1 MASVVKDPYGRKRV
15 LFVDQDGSR
24 KTIRLGKCSQKQA
37 ETFKVKVESL
47 IVGRFSTIEPET
59 ARWVT
64 DLPDDMHARLAAV
77 GLVSPRAAALKFT
90 LGPFLDE
97 YIASRQDVKPNTV
110 LVYGRTRKHLVDFF
124 GADKALQDIT
134 EGAADEWRMYLVS
147 QGLATNTVNRTCG
160 IARQFFR
167 AAVRRRL
174 IRENPFTELKT
185 AVTGNKAREYFLSRQ
200 DAEKILEACPN
211 TEWKL
216 IFALARFGGLR
227 TPSETL
233 LLRWED
239 INWGENKMLVRSPK
253 TEHHPGGESRL
264 VPIFP
269 ELSALLTLALAEAD
283 PGPGYVIAKHRK
295 TGLNLRTYLLKIL
308 AKAGVK
314 PWPKLFQNLRSTR
327 QTELAREWPEYLVC
341 AWMGNSRVIA
351 REHYLQVT
359 DEHFQQAAQNAAHLA
374 QKATQYPVARDSMSL
389 SENRQEGPENADY
402 PLIGAT
408 NGQTGRKEMGGTGL
422 EPVTPSVSSWCSS
435 QLS

>member
-1 MASVVKDPYGRKRV
+1 MASVVKDPNGRKRV

-24 KTIRLGKCSQKQA
+24 KTIRLGKCSRTQA
-37 ETFKVKVESL
+37 EEFKVKVQSL
-47 IVGRFSTIEPET
+47 IAGRFSTIEPKT
-59 ARWVT
+59 AEWVA

-77 GLVSPRAAALKFT
+77 GLVSPRAAAMKSA

-134 EGAADEWRMYLVS
+134 EGGADEWRLYLVS

-185 AVTGNKAREYFLSRQ
+185 AVTGNKAREFFVSRQ
-200 DAEKILEACPN
+200 DAEKILAACPN
-211 TEWKL
+211 TEWRL

-269 ELSALLTLALAEAD
+269 ELSALLTLGLAEAE

-295 TGLNLRTYLLKIL
+295 TGLNLRTYMLKIL

-327 QTELAREWPEYLVC
+327 QTELAREWPEYIVC
-341 AWMGNSRVIA
+341 AWMGNSRLVA

-359 DEHFQQAAQNAAHLA
+359 DEHFRQAAQNPAHAA
-374 QKATQYPVARDSMSL
+374 QKATQYPIACHSMPT
-389 SENRQEGPENADY
+389 SENQLESHENADFALCG
-402 PLIGAT
+402 PEIEDAENVSVGGA
-408 NGQTGRKEMGGTGL
+408 GL
-422 EPVTPSVSSWCSS
+422 EPATPCV
-435 QLS
+435 